1 MQLLNL
7 NIDRIIIHQVYQRDA
22 EGQKKKPM
30 QSRDFTRFSYEA
42 METFKQRV
50 IEALGSSSRAVQ
62 MEITNQKEA
71 KDLPLIVERAVE
83 EADDTFAVSSY
94 DFATSLSDAQQ
105 IRTIP
110 GGIVVVFTGTQG
122 HPAKNFLG
130 IIKAETHSAYEK
142 EVDDK
147 TGEISLKYVEEVLL
161 TPSSRLYKTAGFFE
175 KDVYDSPYSNLNDK
189 WVVMV
194 SDSQISKTG
203 GKAAAKYFYADFLG
217 CGYPQT
223 SARTTKQFYDE
234 TKKFIA
240 ELDVPESKK
249 SDYINALTTYLKVDT
264 SSSIGTADFGATY
277 FESDVQDAFS
287 EYMENAG
294 IPTASFTKD
303 IEHISGSLKFRK
315 VSFSKNVKIS
325 APSESFKELITM
337 TTIDG
342 DKDESGVAAEWTQ
355 VIIKDKIDRKS
366 VV

>member
-1 MQLLNL
+1 
-7 NIDRIIIHQVYQRDA
+7 
-22 EGQKKKPM
+22 M

-71 KDLPLIVERAVE
+71 KDLPLIVERAIE

-122 HPAKNFLG
+122 HPAKKFLG

-161 TPSSRLYKTAGFFE
+161 TPSPRLYKTAGFFE
-175 KDVYDSPYSNLNDK
+175 KDVYDSTYGNLNAK

-234 TKKFIA
+234 TKRFIA

-249 SDYINALTTYLKVDT
+249 SDYINALITYLKVDT

-277 FESDVQDAFS
+277 FESDVQDTFS

-325 APSESFKELITM
+325 APSESFKDLITM

-355 VIIKDKIDRKS
+355 VIIKDKI
-366 VV
+366 VTQE

>member
-1 MQLLNL
+1 
-7 NIDRIIIHQVYQRDA
+7 
-22 EGQKKKPM
+22 M

-71 KDLPLIVERAVE
+71 KDLPLIVERAIE

-122 HPAKNFLG
+122 HPAKKFLG

-175 KDVYDSPYSNLNDK
+175 KDVYDSTYSNLNDK

-234 TKKFIA
+234 TKRFIA

-249 SDYINALTTYLKVDT
+249 SDYINALITYLKVDT

-277 FESDVQDAFS
+277 FESDVQDTFS

-325 APSESFKELITM
+325 APSESFKDLITM

-355 VIIKDKIDRKS
+355 VIIKDKI
-366 VV
+366 VTQE